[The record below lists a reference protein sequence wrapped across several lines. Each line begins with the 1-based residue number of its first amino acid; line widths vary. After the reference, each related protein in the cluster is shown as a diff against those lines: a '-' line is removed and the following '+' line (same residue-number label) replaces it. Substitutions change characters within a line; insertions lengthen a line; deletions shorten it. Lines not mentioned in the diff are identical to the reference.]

1 MQVALFN
8 RDKII
13 QELTDAFK
21 KSVEIRDQLSER
33 NGNLTKE
40 IETLKM
46 ANRQKQ
52 WLTDRNALD
61 DPERQISETTI
72 DLVEES
78 DFDDDELNETK
89 VNQEI
94 DPKLDPS
101 QHKSNK
107 CADFDEFKQNLNKNE
122 LKLFTNVQDK
132 FQQLLNDEVNAVKQQ
147 LEQERFEKAELDS
160 ETNRLRQLLAKVKCG
175 STEITELRNELEK
188 NHKKEMEDLRMYFE
202 RKCTDLEKQ

>member
-1 MQVALFN
+1 MQVKLFN
-8 RDKII
+8 RDKYI
-13 QELTDAFK
+13 QELKDEYK

-40 IETLKM
+40 VETLKM
-46 ANRQKQ
+46 ANRQRQ
-52 WLTDRNALD
+52 WLTDRNVLD

-94 DPKLDPS
+94 DPKFVPS
-101 QHKSNK
+101 QHKSNE
-107 CADFDEFKQNLNKNE
+107 CAALDEFKQTLNKTE
-122 LKLFTNVQDK
+122 LKLFTNVQEK
-132 FQQLLNDEVNAVKQQ
+132 FQQVLNDEVNAVKQK

-160 ETNRLRQLLAKVKCG
+160 EANRLRQLLAKVKCG

>member
-101 QHKSNK
+101 QHKSNE
-107 CADFDEFKQNLNKNE
+107 CAAFDEFKQTLNKNE